1 MAIMALNCLQDLDV
15 FDVSKKGIARRKRL
29 TPDRSWG
36 YWHADGAGVPGAKH
50 SKPDAAAALP
60 RALSLD

>member
-1 MAIMALNCLQDLDV
+1 M

-36 YWHADGAGVPGAKH
+36 YWHADGAGVPGLQNL
-50 SKPDAAAALP
+50 KPRADGPLP